1 MYPGYQGALTDVAG
15 GVRMT
20 HLPDGNGA
28 GSVQLSAVLV
38 NADPRCS
45 EYSAA
50 PNGCGIHIH
59 SGYDCADADTIGGH
73 LYAGESDPWS
83 HIAYQVHGPGPAIA
97 DHMVP
102 VGMSAADL
110 IGRAFVVH
118 DFDGARIA
126 CGYVSPPAEAC

>member
-1 MYPGYQGALTDVAG
+1 
-15 GVRMT
+15 MT

-73 LYAGESDPWS
+73 LYAGELDPWS
-83 HIAYQVHGPGPAIA
+83 HVTYQVHGPGSPGTGS
-97 DHMVP
+97 DMVP
-102 VGMSAADL
+102 VGMSAEEL

-126 CGYVSPPAEAC
+126 CGYVAPPAVAC